1 MRYLLQ
7 LIILSCACL
16 MATPVLAQAWLTID
30 TIVIDPGH
38 GGEDLGAAGPGETL
52 EKDVALQIS
61 LQLRDAI
68 EATLPGVRVILTRT
82 ADSYPTLE
90 ERTHVAN
97 SVDADLFISLH
108 LNSAPNVLAEGIE
121 TFYLAPMGTAP
132 GQVIPGQEEW
142 GPVAMQAQVGVH
154 AELPWL
160 IAEDLRRVGA
170 MRDSAEFAD
179 ALQESLLA
187 STDAMDRGVRTGQ
200 FRVLR
205 GARMPAVVV
214 ELGFLTHAEEGPR
227 LLTADYQAQLV
238 QGLMH
243 GLAAYDARCLHVAS
257 QWELQANRLAAAE
270 SW

>member
-1 MRYLLQ
+1 MRHLMQ
-7 LIILSCACL
+7 MMTLSCACL
-16 MATPVLAQAWLTID
+16 MAPPTMAQSWSTID

-38 GGEDLGAAGPGETL
+38 GGEDLGAAGPEETL
-52 EKDVALQIS
+52 EKDLALQIS
-61 LQLRDAI
+61 LQLQAAI
-68 EATLPGVRVILTRT
+68 EEALPGVRVILTRT
-82 ADSYPTLE
+82 VDTYPTLE
-90 ERTHVAN
+90 QRTHLAN
-97 SVDADLFISLH
+97 SVEADLFISLH

-121 TFYLAPMGTAP
+121 TFYLAPVGTAP
-132 GQVIPGQEEW
+132 GQIIPGQEVL
-142 GPVAMQAQVGVH
+142 GPAEPQSDIGVH

-179 ALQESLLA
+179 ALQVSLLA

-214 ELGFLTHAEEGPR
+214 ELGFLTHEEEGAR

-238 QGLMH
+238 QGLMD
-243 GLAAYDARCLHVAS
+243 GIAAYDAQCIQVAS
-257 QWELQANRLAAAE
+257 QWELQAHRIAAAE

>member
-1 MRYLLQ
+1 MRHLMQ
-7 LIILSCACL
+7 LITLSSAFL
-16 MATPVLAQAWLTID
+16 VATPVMAQAWSTID
-30 TIVIDPGH
+30 TVVIDPGH
-38 GGEDLGAAGPGETL
+38 GGEDLGAAGPEETL
-52 EKDVALQIS
+52 EKDLALQIS

-68 EATLPGVRVILTRT
+68 EVALPGVRVILTRT
-82 ADSYPTLE
+82 ADTYPTLE

-97 SVDADLFISLH
+97 AVDADLFISLH

-121 TFYLAPMGTAP
+121 TFYLAPVGTAP
-132 GQVIPGQEEW
+132 GQVIPGQEEL
-142 GPVAMQAQVGVH
+142 GPVALQSQVGVH

-214 ELGFLTHAEEGPR
+214 ELGFLSHAEEGAR

-238 QGLMH
+238 QGLMD
-243 GLAAYDARCLHVAS
+243 GIAAYDAQCLHLAS
-257 QWELQANRLAAAE
+257 QWQLQANRIAAAE